1 MIAIKDLRHHSEDVI
16 KVLEQRGGEY
26 RQAVDGILELDRR
39 CRQLKNEAEQ
49 LRVQQKASSARTGK
63 LRKAEGNGS
72 LSLQTLREEAIE
84 LRKRQDE
91 ISEALGQAEDQF
103 EAAMLQLPN
112 LLADSV
118 PVGKDSTENVVVHT
132 TGGPRE
138 FHFLLKAHFE
148 LGAELEI
155 LDLERGTRLTGSG
168 FYVLRDQGARL
179 KRALV
184 NLMLDLHTR
193 EHGYTE
199 IQTPN
204 LANAKTM
211 RGTGQWPKFAEDM
224 YQVDDG
230 LFAIPTA
237 EVTLTNLHAG
247 EILREEDLP
256 KHYTA
261 ETRCYRK
268 ERGNYG
274 KDTRG
279 ILRVHEFK
287 KVELVKIVTSES
299 SPEEHERL
307 TRDAEHVLHL
317 LELPY
322 RRILLCSGDTGFSAA
337 KTYDLEV
344 WMPSLNRWVE
354 ISSCSNC
361 MAFQARRM
369 QTRYRNQ
376 RGNIDFVHTLNGS
389 GVAVGRAFAAIL
401 ENFQEQDGSVTIP
414 DALRSYFGDSRISPR
429 DRAEI
434 EKSTAHS
441 TLAIIGAS

>member
-1 MIAIKDLRHHSEDVI
+1 MIAIKDLRHHPEDVI
-16 KVLEQRGGEY
+16 EALERRGGEY
-26 RQAVDGILELDRR
+26 RRAVDGISELDRR
-39 CRQLKNEAEQ
+39 CRKLRNEAEQ

-63 LRKAEGNGS
+63 LRKAEGDGS
-72 LSLQTLREEAIE
+72 PVLQTLREEAIE
-84 LRKRQDE
+84 LRKQQDE
-91 ISEALGQAEDQF
+91 ISETLGQAEDQLK
-103 EAAMLQLPN
+103 AALLLLPN

-132 TGGPRE
+132 NGGPRE
-138 FHFLLKAHFE
+138 LQFSPKAHFE
-148 LGAELEI
+148 LGADLEI
-155 LDLERGTRLTGSG
+155 LDLERGARLTGSG

-184 NLMLDLHTR
+184 NFMLDLHTR
-193 EHGYTE
+193 DHGYME

-204 LANAKTM
+204 LANAATM
-211 RGTGQWPKFAEDM
+211 RGTGQLPKFAEDM

-268 ERGNYG
+268 EHGNYG

-279 ILRVHEFK
+279 MLRVHEFR
-287 KVELVKIVTSES
+287 KVELVKIVTPET

-307 TRDAEHVLHL
+307 TQDAEHVLQL
-317 LELPY
+317 LELPH

-376 RGNIDFVHTLNGS
+376 RGEVDFVHTLNGS
-389 GVAVGRAFAAIL
+389 GVAIGRTFAAIL
-401 ENFQEQDGSVTIP
+401 ENFQEHDGSVVIP
-414 DALRSYFGDSRISPR
+414 DALRPYFGDSRIWR
-429 DRAEI
+429 KDLVVGKNARARAATVV
-434 EKSTAHS
+434 SA
-441 TLAIIGAS
+441 A

>member
-1 MIAIKDLRHHSEDVI
+1 MIGIKDLRHRPEDVI
-16 KVLEQRGGEY
+16 NVLERRGGGY

-39 CRQLKNEAEQ
+39 CRQLKNDAEQ
-49 LRVQQKASSARTGK
+49 LRVQQKAISARAGK
-63 LRKAEGNGS
+63 LRKAEDDGS
-72 LSLQTLREEAIE
+72 PALQTLRQEAVE

-91 ISEALGQAEDQF
+91 ISEGLGQAEDQL
-103 EAAMLQLPN
+103 EAALLQLPN

-118 PVGKDSTENVVVHT
+118 PDGKNSNENVVMQT

-138 FHFLLKAHFE
+138 FQFSPKAHFE
-148 LGAELEI
+148 LGEELGI

-184 NLMLDLHTR
+184 NFMLDLHTR

-204 LANAKTM
+204 LANATTM
-211 RGTGQWPKFAEDM
+211 RGTGQLPKFAEDM

-247 EILREEDLP
+247 EILREGDLP

-279 ILRVHEFK
+279 MLRVHEFR
-287 KVELVKIVTSES
+287 KVELVKIVTPET

-307 TRDAEHVLHL
+307 TRDAEHVLQL
-317 LELPY
+317 LELPH

-344 WMPSLNRWVE
+344 WMPSLDRWVE

-361 MAFQARRM
+361 TAFQARRM

-376 RGNIDFVHTLNGS
+376 RGEVDFVHTLNGS
-389 GVAVGRAFAAIL
+389 GVAVGRAFAAVL
-401 ENFQEQDGSVTIP
+401 ENFQEQDGSVVIP
-414 DALRSYFGDSRISPR
+414 DALRPYFGDSRISR
-429 DRAEI
+429 KDLIEVKSSNTRAATVV
-434 EKSTAHS
+434 SAV
-441 TLAIIGAS
+441 

>member
-1 MIAIKDLRHHSEDVI
+1 MIAIKDLRHRPEDVI
-16 KVLEQRGGEY
+16 NALERRGGGY

-39 CRQLKNEAEQ
+39 CRQLKTDAEQ
-49 LRVQQKASSARTGK
+49 LRVQQKAISARAGK
-63 LRKAEGNGS
+63 LRKTGDDGS
-72 LSLQTLREEAIE
+72 PALQALRHEAVE

-91 ISEALGQAEDQF
+91 ISEGLGQAEDQL
-103 EAAMLQLPN
+103 EAALLQLPN

-118 PVGKDSTENVVVHT
+118 PDGKNSNENVVVQT

-138 FHFLLKAHFE
+138 FQFSPKAHFE
-148 LGAELEI
+148 LGEELGI
-155 LDLERGTRLTGSG
+155 LDLERGIRLTGSG

-204 LANAKTM
+204 LANATAM
-211 RGTGQWPKFAEDM
+211 RGTGQLPKFAEDM

-247 EILREEDLP
+247 EILQEEDLP

-279 ILRVHEFK
+279 MLRVHEFR
-287 KVELVKIVTSES
+287 KVELVKIVVPET

-307 TRDAEHVLHL
+307 TRDAEHVLQL
-317 LELPY
+317 LELPH

-361 MAFQARRM
+361 TAFQARRM

-376 RGNIDFVHTLNGS
+376 RGEIDFVHTLNGS

-401 ENFQEQDGSVTIP
+401 ENFQEQSGSVVIP
-414 DALRSYFGDSRISPR
+414 DALRPYFGDDRIWRKDLIAPKGSSA
-429 DRAEI
+429 RAA
-434 EKSTAHS
+434 TVVNA
-441 TLAIIGAS
+441 A

>member
-1 MIAIKDLRHHSEDVI
+1 MIAIKDLHHHPEDVI
-16 KVLEQRGGEY
+16 KVLERRGGGY

-63 LRKAEGNGS
+63 LRKAEGDGS
-72 LSLQTLREEAIE
+72 PALQTLREEAIE

-91 ISEALGQAEDQF
+91 ISEVLGQAEDQL
-103 EAAMLQLPN
+103 EAALLQLPN

-132 TGGPRE
+132 TGGLRE
-138 FHFLLKAHFE
+138 FQFSPKAHFE
-148 LGAELEI
+148 RELEI
-155 LDLERGTRLTGSG
+155 LDLERGSRLTGSG

-184 NLMLDLHTR
+184 NFMLDLHTG

-204 LANAKTM
+204 LANAMTM
-211 RGTGQWPKFAEDM
+211 RGTGQLPKFAEDM

-261 ETRCYRK
+261 EMRCYRK
-268 ERGNYG
+268 ERGKLRQG
-274 KDTRG
+274 HTRNAAG
-279 ILRVHEFK
+279 ARV
-287 KVELVKIVTSES
+287 
-299 SPEEHERL
+299 P
-307 TRDAEHVLHL
+307 
-317 LELPY
+317 
-322 RRILLCSGDTGFSAA
+322 
-337 KTYDLEV
+337 
-344 WMPSLNRWVE
+344 
-354 ISSCSNC
+354 
-361 MAFQARRM
+361 Q
-369 QTRYRNQ
+369 
-376 RGNIDFVHTLNGS
+376 
-389 GVAVGRAFAAIL
+389 GRAG
-401 ENFQEQDGSVTIP
+401 QDRH
-414 DALRSYFGDSRISPR
+414 A
-429 DRAEI
+429 
-434 EKSTAHS
+434 
-441 TLAIIGAS
+441 